1 MYVLMKQYKVPKIC
15 GIIIII
21 IMYKRETAIFIEVFF
36 VREFTGAASFY
47 KPIEYLRNVFYCIS
61 YLLTLL

>member
-1 MYVLMKQYKVPKIC
+1 MYVLLKQYKVPKVR
-15 GIIIII
+15 GII